1 MYVLSNKFAQI
12 YPHLL
17 IIPFVTSTVFLKDN
31 ERGEQS
37 DYK

>member
-1 MYVLSNKFAQI
+1 MYILSNTFAQI

-17 IIPFVTSTVFLKDN
+17 IIPFVTSRVFLKDN
-31 ERGEQS
+31 ERREQS